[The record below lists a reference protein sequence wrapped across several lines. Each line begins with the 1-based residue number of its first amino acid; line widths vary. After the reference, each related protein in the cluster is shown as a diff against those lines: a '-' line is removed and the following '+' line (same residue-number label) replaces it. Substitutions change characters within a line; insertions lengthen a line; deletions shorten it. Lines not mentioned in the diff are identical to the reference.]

1 MNIKPTL
8 ISSLF
13 VSLTAISS
21 LAFADGNTD
30 SAHVF
35 IERTLQGNWKPSET
49 SVSNEKPD
57 VSKSLDLFA
66 NTVLGKTPRVTPAAT
81 ETTSNSTAETF
92 IRKLQNPYRDSKS

>member
-8 ISSLF
+8 IGSLF
-13 VSLTAISS
+13 LSLTAISS

-66 NTVLGKTPRVTPAAT
+66 NTILGKTPRVTPAVT
-81 ETTSNSTAETF
+81 ETMPNSTAETF
-92 IRKLQNPYRDSKS
+92 IRKLQNPYLDSKS